1 MKYIELEF
9 NFAPYEEAYA
19 DVLAAMLAEAGCDSF
34 EYTEDGLKA
43 YVKRDDYDEDEV
55 SAAVGGFPMDGVSIS
70 YKVSEPEERNWN
82 EEWERSGFEP
92 IVIDGLCTIHASYH
106 DDLPRQRYDIVINPR
121 MAFGSGSH
129 ETTSQ
134 LVEMLLTSDMRDRR
148 VLDMGCGTCILGI
161 AMMMAGAR
169 ECVAID
175 IDEDSVENAVSNCA
189 LNGIDGVDVL
199 HGDASLL
206 DEYKAGKSFD
216 VIVANIHK
224 NIIINDMSRYVA
236 SLREGGMLLL
246 SGFYT
251 EDVPT
256 VQQCAEELGLK
267 LVHTQSKNNWAVMKL
282 RLCR

>member
-1 MKYIELEF
+1 MKYIELDF
-9 NFAPYEEAYA
+9 DLAPYDEAYA

-34 EYTEDGLKA
+34 EYTERGLKA
-43 YVKRDDYDEDEV
+43 YVKQEDYDEDGV
-55 SAAVGGFPMDGVSIS
+55 RTVVGDFPVDGVRIS
-70 YKVSEPEERNWN
+70 YEVSEPEQKNWN

-106 DDLPRQRYDIVINPR
+106 EGLPRLKYDILINPR
-121 MAFGSGSH
+121 MAFGSGTH

-134 LVEMLLTSDMRDRR
+134 LVELLLTSELKGRR

-189 LNGIDGVDVL
+189 LNGIDNVEVL

-206 DEYKAGKSFD
+206 AEYKADKGFD

-224 NIIINDMSRYVA
+224 NIIVNDMASYVET
-236 SLREGGMLLL
+236 LHNGGMLLL

-256 VQQCAEELGLK
+256 VRQCAEELGLR
-267 LVHTQSKNNWAVMKL
+267 LVHTRSKNNWAVMQL
-282 RLCR
+282 QLCR